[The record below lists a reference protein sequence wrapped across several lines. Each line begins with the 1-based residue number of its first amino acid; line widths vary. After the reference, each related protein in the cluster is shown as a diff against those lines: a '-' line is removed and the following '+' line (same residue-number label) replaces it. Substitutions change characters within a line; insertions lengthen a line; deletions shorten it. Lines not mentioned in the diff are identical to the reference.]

1 MKDLECRS
9 NKPFNVSQIL
19 MDFYKEVIRTQYK
32 NL

>member
-9 NKPFNVSQIL
+9 NKPFNVGQIL

>member
-1 MKDLECRS
+1 MKDLECRF
-9 NKPFNVSQIL
+9 NKPFRHDVLL